1 MKKIA
6 LVLLVALAGCST
18 TPKAPEVVD
27 PLEAYRPACMEKWQ
41 TLYAIEKCAQAG
53 YDQARGMPAVG
64 ETPTASAEPEAP
76 ATKAAAKTTTARG
89 RSQRN

>member
-27 PLEAYRPACMEKWQ
+27 PLEAYRPACKEKWQ

-53 YDQARGMPAVG
+53 YDQARGLPAVG
-64 ETPTASAEPEAP
+64 ETPAASAEPEAP
-76 ATKAAAKTTTARG
+76 AATKAATTARG
-89 RSQRN
+89 RSQRR

>member
-27 PLEAYRPACMEKWQ
+27 PLEAYRPACKEKWQ
-41 TLYAIEKCAQAG
+41 TLYAIEKCAQAA
-53 YDQARGMPAVG
+53 YDQSRGLPAVG
-64 ETPTASAEPEAP
+64 DTPAASTDTTDTST
-76 ATKAAAKTTTARG
+76 TKAATTPRG
-89 RSQRN
+89 RSQRR